1 MDDGRWFPTE
11 KHFVTLESTER
22 QIEMAAADELGAGQ
36 AMSKR
41 LAPIL
46 FPQLEGNGIP
56 AVVPDFS
63 DSATQRVEKTSR
75 RTG

>member
-1 MDDGRWFPTE
+1 
-11 KHFVTLESTER
+11 
-22 QIEMAAADELGAGQ
+22 MAAADELGAGR

-46 FPQLEGNGIP
+46 FPQLESNGIP